1 MRGRKRW
8 HVCGHSYCSDYAV
21 SPGLTGFGYSG
32 PDHNEALI
40 TEQLPRR
47 NRLAFTSHGQPSPLG
62 NIVAIS
68 YDCGI
73 PVGRDYDFGAPAAV
87 PCQ

>member
-1 MRGRKRW
+1 M
-8 HVCGHSYCSDYAV
+8 
-21 SPGLTGFGYSG
+21 GFGYSG

-47 NRLAFTSHGQPSPLG
+47 NRLAFTSHGQPSSLG

-87 PCQ
+87 PLPIAEPAVIQDHPVPARA